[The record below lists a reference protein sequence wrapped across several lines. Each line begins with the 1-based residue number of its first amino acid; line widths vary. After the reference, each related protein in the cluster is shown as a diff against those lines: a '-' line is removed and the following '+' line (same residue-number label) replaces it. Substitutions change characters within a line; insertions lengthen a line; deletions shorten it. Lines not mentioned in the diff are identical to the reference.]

1 MSHALTLSAEDG
13 HQLAAYR
20 ATPAGTPRG
29 ALVVIQEIFGVNS
42 HIKKVSDGW
51 AADGYVALA
60 PALFDR
66 VERGV
71 DMGYGPEDIQQGREL
86 RGKISTDDSVK
97 DVRAAV
103 RELARTH
110 LRVGVVGYCWGGTMA
125 WLAATRIEGLSA
137 TVGYY
142 GGGIADTAEES
153 APVPGD
159 APLRGDRHR
168 DPEGALREGAAHSP
182 DRPRPRLSRGARLQ
196 LRRARELP
204 RAERAPGA
212 RADAR
217 LLPPARRLGEQV
229 GRPGRRID
237 QPDRQA
243 RQDPSPDS
251 LAGSLS

>member
-1 MSHALTLSAEDG
+1 MAQTLTLSAEDG

-29 ALVVIQEIFGVNS
+29 ALVVVQEIFGVNS

-71 DMGYGPEDIQQGREL
+71 ETGYGPDDIQRGREL
-86 RGKISTDDSVK
+86 RGKISTDDAVR

-103 RELARTH
+103 RELGRSG

-137 TVGYY
+137 AVGYY
-142 GGGIADTAEES
+142 GGGIADTAEEQPRC
-153 APVPGD
+153 PVMLHFGETD
-159 APLRGDRHR
+159 ASIPKEHYEKVRRLHPALPVHVYPAGHGFSCDERGSYEER
-168 DPEGALREGAAHSP
+168 S
-182 DRPRPRLSRGARLQ
+182 ARL
-196 LRRARELP
+196 ARERTLAFF
-204 RAERAPGA
+204 RQH
-212 RADAR
+212 
-217 LLPPARRLGEQV
+217 LG
-229 GRPGRRID
+229 
-237 QPDRQA
+237 
-243 RQDPSPDS
+243 
-251 LAGSLS
+251 